1 MLICAWELTTC
12 LWFSVSIIITKNTLV
27 ITTSNLF
34 QVLSHC
40 ERITDVGINHL
51 VSNACGD
58 KLQVLE
64 LDNCPLI
71 TDDSLDKLR

>member
-1 MLICAWELTTC
+1 MH
-12 LWFSVSIIITKNTLV
+12 LV
-27 ITTSNLF
+27 FILFYSNNNNINNDYYCV

-40 ERITDVGINHL
+40 ERITDIGINHL
-51 VSNACGD
+51 VSNTCGD
-58 KLQVLE
+58 KLQILE